1 MLVGRGIGGRG
12 RGNGRGETTVLQ
24 RQPSSQSASI
34 SSQGTGK
41 PAEHQESNEWTTVG
55 KNNKVAKSFGNEK
68 STRYKFRLQMHMNLP
83 SYENQT
89 NFVNVP
95 HHQKIFCTELFK
107 IDSTINILKWE
118 DEENKNTSKTN
129 PITTIEQLPTDKK
142 ALSDWIAGTTASTDR
157 NNKQT
162 LKFFMYIETSINYA
176 DLRKNLKPWLEAHK
190 HRIFATKLSTTNN
203 RLLAWVKDSHPD
215 WTRLDDLQVKL
226 QELIIRNSE
235 EYVSCELDLRP
246 RRTRIGN
253 GPNAIFIWAIGIT
266 CSLRNV
272 QGYMK
277 AILQGLSTPESVP
290 DSLKHIQ
297 IIPFNPIPGIV
308 SNTELIKLARDH
320 DNLMTQLR
328 KKSVIGFADITTP
341 QPIKDMEELAETRAT
356 YTFQEYLLSQKNPSK
371 TPLFQS
377 VESRGKN
384 GYLVIYREHLN
395 NDVEDFFTHIQEH
408 MTTTF
413 QQEFIDNYLNA
424 IQTHLDSIDVYDD
437 NSAISTFSAAD
448 SYYKSIKSSGVSFT
462 PETKG
467 THTTASSTQSGYYTP
482 RKRPPTITLGYGDDV
497 SSLGSSSAPAKNAWS
512 SPPKI
517 TNHQTTTT
525 VSDDNSVATLKSEVQ
540 GWFEELKQD
549 SKTEWENSLQKFN
562 SLNDKLTE
570 VTASNEKLQ
579 QTLEVIQEN
588 HKQALEEQR
597 SLFEDLIKNNLKD
610 LVNQTV
616 SQQIHLQTITTPNS
630 PLRKQHK
637 VNPSN
642 EEVDSESQQIRI
654 GISDSPVE
662 IQPPRSPRPTTGPVL

>member
-1 MLVGRGIGGRG
+1 
-12 RGNGRGETTVLQ
+12 
-24 RQPSSQSASI
+24 
-34 SSQGTGK
+34 
-41 PAEHQESNEWTTVG
+41 
-55 KNNKVAKSFGNEK
+55 
-68 STRYKFRLQMHMNLP
+68 
-83 SYENQT
+83 
-89 NFVNVP
+89 
-95 HHQKIFCTELFK
+95 
-107 IDSTINILKWE
+107 
-118 DEENKNTSKTN
+118 
-129 PITTIEQLPTDKK
+129 
-142 ALSDWIAGTTASTDR
+142 
-157 NNKQT
+157 
-162 LKFFMYIETSINYA
+162 MYIETSINYA
-176 DLRKNLKPWLEAHK
+176 DLRKHLKPWLDAHK
-190 HRIFATKLSTTNN
+190 HRIFATKLSTINN

-215 WTRLDDLQVKL
+215 WTRLDDLQLKL
-226 QELIIRNSE
+226 QELIIRNSD

-277 AILQGLSTPESVP
+277 AILQGLSQQETVP

-341 QPIKDMEELAETRAT
+341 QHIKDMEELAETRAT
-356 YTFQEYLLSQKNPSK
+356 YSFQEYLLSQTNSSK

-395 NDVEDFFTHIQEH
+395 NDVDDFFTNIKEH
-408 MTTTF
+408 MTNTF
-413 QQEFIDNYLNA
+413 QQDFVDSYLNA

-497 SSLGSSSAPAKNAWS
+497 SSLGSSSAPAKNAWN

-517 TNHQTTTT
+517 VNQQTPPT

-549 SKTEWENSLQKFN
+549 SKTEWENSIQKFN
-562 SLNDKLTE
+562 SLNDKLTA

-588 HKQALEEQR
+588 HKHALEEQR

-610 LVNQTV
+610 LVSQTV

-630 PLRKQHK
+630 PLRKQQK
-637 VNPSN
+637 INPSN
-642 EEVDSESQQIRI
+642 EAVDSERQQTRI
-654 GISDSPVE
+654 GSSDSQVDE
-662 IQPPRSPRPTTGPVL
+662 QSQRSPRPTTGPAL

>member
-12 RGNGRGETTVLQ
+12 HGNGRGETTALR
-24 RQPSSQSASI
+24 RQSTPQSKSTA
-34 SSQGTGK
+34 SQGSGK

-68 STRYKFRLQMHMNLP
+68 STRYKFRLQTNMNLP

-95 HHQKIFCTELFK
+95 HHQKLFCTELFK

-118 DEENKNTSKTN
+118 DKEHKNTSKTN

-157 NNKQT
+157 HNKQT

-176 DLRKNLKPWLEAHK
+176 DLRKHLKPWLDAHK
-190 HRIFATKLSTTNN
+190 HRVFATKLSTTNN

-215 WTRLDDLQVKL
+215 WTRLDDLQTKL

-272 QGYMK
+272 QGYMQ
-277 AILQGLSTPESVP
+277 ALLQGLSKHDSVP

-341 QPIKDMEELAETRAT
+341 QPIKDMEEPAETRAT
-356 YTFQEYLLSQKNPSK
+356 YSFQEYLLSQMTTSK

-395 NDVEDFFTHIQEH
+395 TDVDDFFTNIKDH
-408 MTTTF
+408 MATTF
-413 QQEFIDNYLNA
+413 QKDFIDFYLNA
-424 IQTHLDSIDVYDD
+424 IQTHLDSIDVHDD

-517 TNHQTTTT
+517 VNQQTVTT

-562 SLNDKLTE
+562 LLNDKLTE

-579 QTLEVIQEN
+579 KTLEVIQEN
-588 HKQALEEQR
+588 HQQALDAQR

-616 SQQIHLQTITTPNS
+616 SQQIQLQTVTTPNS
-630 PLRKQHK
+630 PLRKQQR
-637 VNPSN
+637 VNPTH
-642 EEVDSESQQIRI
+642 EAVESENPPTQI
-654 GISDSPVE
+654 GISDSQDVA
-662 IQPPRSPRPTTGPVL
+662 QSPRSPRPTTGLQL

>member
-1 MLVGRGIGGRG
+1 MLIGRGIGGRG
-12 RGNGRGETTVLQ
+12 SGNGRGETTALR
-24 RQPSSQSASI
+24 RQSTSPLTSTASH
-34 SSQGTGK
+34 GTGK

-55 KNNKVAKSFGNEK
+55 KNNKVSKSFGTEK
-68 STRYKFRLQMHMNLP
+68 STRYKFRLQTNMNLP

-95 HHQKIFCTELFK
+95 HHQKIFCAELFK

-118 DEENKNTSKTN
+118 DEEHKTTSKTN

-176 DLRKNLKPWLEAHK
+176 DLRKHLKPWLDAHK
-190 HRIFATKLSTTNN
+190 HRVFATKLSTTNN

-215 WTRLDDLQVKL
+215 WTRLDDLQAKL

-272 QGYMK
+272 QGYMHALLK
-277 AILQGLSTPESVP
+277 GLSNPDSVP

-297 IIPFNPIPGIV
+297 IIPFNPIQGIV

-320 DNLMTQLR
+320 DNLITQLR

-341 QPIKDMEELAETRAT
+341 HPIKDMEELAETRAT
-356 YTFQEYLLSQKNPSK
+356 YSLQEYLLSQENTSK
-371 TPLFQS
+371 TPLFQA

-384 GYLVIYREHLN
+384 GYLVIYREHLTTEV
-395 NDVEDFFTHIQEH
+395 NDLFTNLKDH
-408 MTTTF
+408 METIF
-413 QQEFIDNYLNA
+413 QQDFIENYFTA

-467 THTTASSTQSGYYTP
+467 TNSTTSSTQSGYYTP

-517 TNHQTTTT
+517 SNRQTPTT

-549 SKTEWENSLQKFN
+549 SKAEWENSLQKFN
-562 SLNDKLTE
+562 TLNDKLTE
-570 VTASNEKLQ
+570 VTVSNEKLQ

-597 SLFEDLIKNNLKD
+597 SLFEDLIKHNLKD

-616 SQQIHLQTITTPNS
+616 SQQIHLQSVTTPNS
-630 PLRKQHK
+630 PLRKQQK

-642 EEVDSESQQIRI
+642 EEIESENHQNST
-654 GISDSPVE
+654 GISDSQDVV
-662 IQPPRSPRPTTGPVL
+662 QSPRSPRPTTGQPL